1 MNIAEA
7 IVAHL
12 VADLNVTALVGTRI
26 YPKLLPQSPAYPA
39 VVLHLISGGTD
50 HTHDGPDGIAEV
62 RYQIDCLAPTIAA
75 ATAAAEAVRV
85 ALDGYQGTMGGAGG
99 VLVDSVFL
107 VDSRDDYDDE
117 MRVFVQGRDY
127 AMMIHP

>member
-26 YPKLLPQSPAYPA
+26 YPKLLPQAPAYPSI
-39 VVLHLISGGTD
+39 VLHLISGGTD
-50 HTHDGPDGIAEV
+50 HTHDGPDGIAEI
-62 RYQIDCLAPTIAA
+62 RYQIDCLGTTLQS
-75 ATAAAEAVRV
+75 ATAAAEAVRA
-85 ALDGYQGTMGGAGG
+85 ALDGYQGMMAGSGG
-99 VLVDSVFL
+99 VLVDSAFL

-127 AMMIHP
+127 QMMIHP